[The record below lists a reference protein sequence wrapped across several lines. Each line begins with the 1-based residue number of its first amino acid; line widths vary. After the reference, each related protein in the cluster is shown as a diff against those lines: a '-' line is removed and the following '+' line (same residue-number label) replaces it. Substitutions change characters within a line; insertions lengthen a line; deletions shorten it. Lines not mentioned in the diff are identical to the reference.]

1 VLQVRGVRVML
12 AWRKRVKGTVQPF
25 RGAVA
30 GCAQLLRVQLRGVVS
45 TPQGVHLSDGW
56 KRLKDLTIVKSVRLV
71 RRARNMFGRMAVGLA
86 ESNGG
91 K

>member
-1 VLQVRGVRVML
+1 ML
-12 AWRKRVKGTVQPF
+12 AWRKRVKGTVRPF

-56 KRLKDLTIVKSVRLV
+56 KRLKDLYDCEKCTACEACEEHVWAHGRW
-71 RRARNMFGRMAVGLA
+71 FGR
-86 ESNGG
+86 E
-91 K
+91 